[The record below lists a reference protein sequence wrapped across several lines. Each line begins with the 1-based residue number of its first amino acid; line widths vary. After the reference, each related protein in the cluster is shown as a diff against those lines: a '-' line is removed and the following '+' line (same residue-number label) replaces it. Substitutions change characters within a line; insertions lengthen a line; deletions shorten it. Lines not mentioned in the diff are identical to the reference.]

1 MIKIENAIVETTD
14 QGQAEQLGKMKTLTL
29 TIGDFVWNVK
39 VPRDEFNEATCNCLR
54 GEWSDDEV
62 AEVERA

>member
-1 MIKIENAIVETTD
+1 MIKIENATVAIDE
-14 QGQAEQLGKMKTLTL
+14 AEQLGKMKTLTL

-54 GEWSDDEV
+54 GEF
-62 AEVERA
+62 AELQEMVETVVR